1 MDSNVLSILGVAAKE
16 DVISNLLC
24 HCLEVWPA
32 FRVAFLRVIASIDIT
47 QGTSI
52 QIFTRLQTVSSGVPD
67 LVIAA
72 ETSLRR
78 YLIIVENKL
87 KADEGQDQTER
98 YASPECVRDLKR
110 RLKWE
115 NSSLDEIFVFLT
127 LFPDQEPKANT
138 FRQITY
144 RDLLPL
150 IRDLPPAPNTLAD
163 LLFRSWIAL
172 LDVFYSKASVAAQD
186 ILLDKL
192 QEYDPLEGNYLYFK
206 AFIAGLPLS
215 YNLRVESTF
224 RSSAQGRRFFGAQI
238 SKASWHPGE
247 MRDGSDF
254 DGTRHFHVHFEPQF
268 DYLNGILNVYLHYE
282 VNPYQP
288 LNWVTKHIPS
298 VKYDVYCTIRDR
310 VVEALRLRHIPEF
323 VIGGRSNQIGKAK
336 LELKGATVSQARE
349 LIASAIGNMAAH
361 IDQILSD
368 SHGIF
373 TG

>member
-24 HCLEVWPA
+24 YCLKVWPA
-32 FRVAFLRVIASIDIT
+32 FQVAFLRAVASLDT
-47 QGTSI
+47 AQGAST
-52 QIFTRLQTVSSGVPD
+52 QIFTRVQTESSGVPD

-78 YLIIVENKL
+78 CLIIIENKL

-110 RLKWE
+110 RVKWE
-115 NSSLDEIFVFLT
+115 NSSLDEVFVFLT
-127 LFPDQEPKANT
+127 LFPDQEPKASA

-150 IRDLPPAPNTLAD
+150 IRGLPPAPDTLVN
-163 LLFRSWIAL
+163 LLLRSWTAL
-172 LDVFYSKASVAAQD
+172 LDVFYSKALVAAQD

-206 AFIAGLPLS
+206 TFIAELSLS
-215 YNLRVESTF
+215 YNLQVESTF

-247 MRDGSDF
+247 MKDVNDF
-254 DGTRHFHVHFEPQF
+254 DGTQHFHIHFEPQF

-288 LNWVTKHIPS
+288 LDWVTKHIPS
-298 VKYDVYCTIRDR
+298 AKYNVYCTIRDR

-336 LELKGATVSQARE
+336 LDLKGATVAQAQE
-349 LIASAIGNMAAH
+349 LIASAIGNMTAH
-361 IDQILSD
+361 IDQILPD
-368 SHGIF
+368 SHGICA
-373 TG
+373 G